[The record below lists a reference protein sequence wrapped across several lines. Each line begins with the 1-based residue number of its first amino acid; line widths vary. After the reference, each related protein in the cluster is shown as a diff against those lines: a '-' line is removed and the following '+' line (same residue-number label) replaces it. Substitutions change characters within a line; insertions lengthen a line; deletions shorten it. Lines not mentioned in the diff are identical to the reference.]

1 MRPTGNERGLCA
13 LPLRLDLDKEFLFPS
28 QKSKPKQ
35 EAVTLRERAEV
46 TIIWLDCL
54 MQRSGSS
61 HGGNV
66 LCSQKDGWLELKSF
80 VQKAE
85 YRVGDLA
92 QWQIVCLAST
102 RSWVRSLVPQKEAS
116 KQASRFSKLTL
127 GSCHYT
133 VYVRGSGITCIKM
146 CLSLPGQQSAGFV
159 NRFSVGWPAALES
172 VWRWAGWYLR
182 VWFF

>member
-1 MRPTGNERGLCA
+1 MGGHLTALPAELRLLSFLFLGVCVCGRPMRPTGNERGLCA

-66 LCSQKDGWLELKSF
+66 LCSQKDG
-80 VQKAE
+80 
-85 YRVGDLA
+85 
-92 QWQIVCLAST
+92 
-102 RSWVRSLVPQKEAS
+102 
-116 KQASRFSKLTL
+116 
-127 GSCHYT
+127 
-133 VYVRGSGITCIKM
+133 
-146 CLSLPGQQSAGFV
+146 
-159 NRFSVGWPAALES
+159 
-172 VWRWAGWYLR
+172 
-182 VWFF
+182 